1 MSYSKE
7 LTEAILDGV
16 VTEAQAYLI
25 NEYDACIAC
34 IRKNKRIVELEEEN
48 ERLREGIEKHKV
60 NRVPEDEQLWALLE
74 QSKSE
79 PIMEDIDVMIRHEYS
94 RNFRT
99 MGE

>member
-1 MSYSKE
+1 ME
-7 LTEAILDGV
+7 EPNIQ
-16 VTEAQAYLI
+16 AQNNKPPTLI
-25 NEYDACIAC
+25 NSEWVQWASVRIA
-34 IRKNKRIVELEEEN
+34 ELEAEN
-48 ERLREGIEKHKV
+48 KRLREGIEKHKV